1 DGPGELWIVATA
13 RRFRPSRPEP
23 VGESTFFLGRRAG
36 RLVLRGS
43 AMETL
48 HRRCAGLDVH
58 QKEIVACRRMVS
70 GRKVRSE
77 LGRFAT
83 TTQGLLALSAW
94 LAEAKVTH
102 VEMEATG
109 IYWKPVWHVLCHDF
123 SLVLANASHIRN
135 VPGRKSDA
143 NDATWIA
150 DLLAHGLIR
159 ASFVPPQPIQDLRD
173 LTRTR
178 RGLTREIVRHT
189 QRIQATLE
197 EANIKLASV
206 ISDIL
211 GWSGRR
217 ILKAIMS
224 GQSDP
229 RRLAELGH
237 PQLACTREELA
248 AALEGRLRDHHR
260 FLIGQHLKTIEQ
272 IEATIAEFDARLEA
286 ALAPFCG
293 AAERLNDLPGVSDN
307 VAQTVIAEIGVDM
320 KAFPTAGHLLSWAG
334 MCPRLDESA
343 GRKRSRRLRKGA
355 PWLKPVL
362 VQAALAATK
371 VKNSSLRARYFSL
384 RPRLGHKKAIIAVA
398 AAMLRIIYH
407 MLKDGSFYQDLGPD
421 YRRPRNPERA
431 ARKPRQPN
439 PLPRLRR
446 RNQKGRMTTTFQ
458 ERRAVSESGVNAS
471 LAGRA

>member
-1 DGPGELWIVATA
+1 
-13 RRFRPSRPEP
+13 
-23 VGESTFFLGRRAG
+23 
-36 RLVLRGS
+36 
-43 AMETL
+43 METL

-58 QKEIVACRRMVS
+58 QKEIVACRRIVS

-83 TTQGLLALSAW
+83 TTQGLLALSSW

-102 VEMEATG
+102 VAMEATG
-109 IYWKPVWHVLCHDF
+109 VYWKPVWHVLCHDF
-123 SLVLANASHIRN
+123 RLVLANASHIRN

-159 ASFVPPQPIQDLRD
+159 ASFVPPQPIQELRD

-178 RGLTREIVRHT
+178 RELTREIVRHT

-211 GWSGRR
+211 GLSGRR
-217 ILKAIMS
+217 ILKAIVA
-224 GQSDP
+224 GESDP

-237 PQLACTREELA
+237 SRLACTREDLA
-248 AALEGRLRDHHR
+248 AALDGRPRDHHR

-272 IEATIAEFDARLEA
+272 LEGTIGEFDARLEA
-286 ALAPFCG
+286 ALAPFLD
-293 AAERLNDLPGVSDN
+293 AAARLKDIPGFADN
-307 VAQTVIAEIGVDM
+307 VAQTLLAEAGADM
-320 KAFPTAGHLLSWAG
+320 TAFPTADHLVSWAG

-343 GRKRSRRLRKGA
+343 GRKRSKRLRKGA

-362 VQAALAATK
+362 VQAALAAIK

-384 RPRLGHKKAIIAVA
+384 KPRLGHKKAIIAVA
-398 AAMLRIIYH
+398 AALLRIAYH
-407 MLKDGSFYQDLGPD
+407 MLKDGTFYQDLGPD
-421 YRRPRNPERA
+421 YRGRKNPEHA
-431 ARKPRQPN
+431 ARNLAKRI
-439 PLPRLRR
+439 
-446 RNQKGRMTTTFQ
+446 
-458 ERRAVSESGVNAS
+458 RALGYDVELKKTA
-471 LAGRA
+471 

>member
-1 DGPGELWIVATA
+1 
-13 RRFRPSRPEP
+13 
-23 VGESTFFLGRRAG
+23 
-36 RLVLRGS
+36 
-43 AMETL
+43 METL

-58 QKEIVACRRMVS
+58 QKEIVACRRIVS
-70 GRKVRSE
+70 GRKLRSE
-77 LGRFAT
+77 LARFPT

-102 VEMEATG
+102 VAMEATG
-109 IYWKPVWHVLCHDF
+109 VYWKPVWHVLCHDF
-123 SLVLANASHIRN
+123 KLVLANAAHIRN

-143 NDATWIA
+143 NDATWIS

-159 ASFVPPQPIQDLRD
+159 ASFVPPQPIQELRD

-178 RGLTREIVRHT
+178 RELTREIVRHT

-211 GWSGRR
+211 GLSGRR
-217 ILKAIMS
+217 ILKAIVAGES
-224 GQSDP
+224 NP

-237 PQLACTREELA
+237 SKLACSREELA
-248 AALEGRLRDHHR
+248 AALEGRLREHHR

-272 IEATIAEFDARLEA
+272 IEVTITEFDARLEA
-286 ALAPFCG
+286 ALAPFRG
-293 AAERLNDLPGVSDN
+293 AVERLNEVPGVGDN
-307 VAQTVIAEIGVDM
+307 VAQTLIAEIGADM
-320 KAFPTAGHLLSWAG
+320 TAFPTADHLLSWAG

-371 VKNSSLRARYFSL
+371 VKNSSLRARYFAL
-384 RPRLGHKKAIIAVA
+384 KPRLGHKKAIIAVA
-398 AAMLRIIYH
+398 AAMLRIVYH
-407 MLKDGSFYQDLGPD
+407 MLKDGTFYRDLGPD
-421 YRRPRNPERA
+421 YRRTRNPERA
-431 ARKPRQPN
+431 ALK
-439 PLPRLRR
+439 L
-446 RNQKGRMTTTFQ
+446 
-458 ERRAVSESGVNAS
+458 AS
-471 LAGRA
+471 RIRSLGFVVDIKKAA